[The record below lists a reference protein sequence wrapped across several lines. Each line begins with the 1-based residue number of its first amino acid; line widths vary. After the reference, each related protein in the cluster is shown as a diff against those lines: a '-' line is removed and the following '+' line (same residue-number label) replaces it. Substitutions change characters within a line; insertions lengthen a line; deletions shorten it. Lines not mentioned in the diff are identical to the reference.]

1 LGGLLVFPAYLTA
14 FILPFIGVVVVDL
27 AEAVIIAALSIALL
41 LLSSRLIS
49 REKLLP

>member
-1 LGGLLVFPAYLTA
+1 VFPAYLTA
-14 FILPFIGVVVVDL
+14 FILPGIVAVAVDL
-27 AEAVIIAALSIALL
+27 AEAVIIAALSIALF

>member
-1 LGGLLVFPAYLTA
+1 LLVLPAYLTA
-14 FILPFIGVVVVDL
+14 FILPGIVAVAVDL
-27 AEAVIIAALSIALL
+27 GEATIIAALSIALL

>member
-1 LGGLLVFPAYLTA
+1 VLLAVPPYLTPL
-14 FILPFIGVVVVDL
+14 ILPFVGAVVADL
-27 AEAVIIAALSIALL
+27 AETVFIAALSIALF